1 MKIGV
6 LSDTH
11 KITKYIDMAIG
22 YLKDCDLII
31 HAGDNF
37 SDSKY
42 IHTMT
47 KVGVIGVKGNCD
59 FEDIEEEIL
68 FEVEG
73 CNIFVCHGHN
83 YNVKYGLSRLESE
96 AKYLG
101 ADIVIFGH
109 THIPLNITRDN
120 ILFLNPGSVS
130 LPREVDYRSFLILNI
145 KNNNINVEEIK
156 L

>member
-1 MKIGV
+1 MNIGI

-11 KITKYIDMAIG
+11 KFTKYIDMAIE

-42 IHTMT
+42 IHKMT
-47 KVGVIGVKGNCD
+47 KLGVIGVKGNCD
-59 FEDIEEEIL
+59 FENVEDEIT

-73 CNIFVCHGHN
+73 YNIFVCHGHN
-83 YNVKYGLSRLESE
+83 YNVKSSLNDLEKK
-96 AKYLG
+96 AKNIG

-109 THIPLNITRDN
+109 THIPMNTTRDG
-120 ILFLNPGSVS
+120 ILFLNPGSLS
-130 LPREVDYRSFLILNI
+130 LPRDLDCRSFLILSI
-145 KNNNINVEEIK
+145 KNNNISIKEIK